1 MNHKES
7 PPEYEGWLAAFLRE
21 VLSMPR
27 RHLVVF
33 FIATVLL
40 VLVEVQLLEGWRLI
54 HLVEL
59 VGVMVFLYLMWAAW
73 RVRCNRMNG

>member
-1 MNHKES
+1 MNQEVS
-7 PPEYEGWLAAFLRE
+7 PQDREGWLTAFLRE
-21 VLSMPR
+21 VFSMPR
-27 RHLVVF
+27 RHLAVF
-33 FIATVLL
+33 LIATVLL

-73 RVRCNRMNG
+73 RVRCHRMNG